1 MLSLVVDT
9 EAAWGGVMLRFCL
22 LTEDL
27 ATVWEI
33 GNELEET
40 AFCQPPI
47 MGLVGITAQSVL

>member
-33 GNELEET
+33 GN
-40 AFCQPPI
+40 
-47 MGLVGITAQSVL
+47 